1 MDINRFFR
9 NISSPLCN
17 KGITASLRHR
27 EQCLIP
33 SPQIA
38 FCFTNLSHLVLE
50 ILGFFEKNAQ
60 NLNALQNNSAS
71 WDLQMGFNS
80 VC

>member
-1 MDINRFFR
+1 MDIYNFFG
-9 NISSPLCN
+9 NVCSPLRN
-17 KGITASLRHR
+17 KDITASLRPP

-50 ILGFFEKNAQ
+50 IFKFFKNHAH
-60 NLNALQNNSAS
+60 NLNIPQNNLAS
-71 WDLQMGFNS
+71 WDLQMGFNT
-80 VC
+80 VR